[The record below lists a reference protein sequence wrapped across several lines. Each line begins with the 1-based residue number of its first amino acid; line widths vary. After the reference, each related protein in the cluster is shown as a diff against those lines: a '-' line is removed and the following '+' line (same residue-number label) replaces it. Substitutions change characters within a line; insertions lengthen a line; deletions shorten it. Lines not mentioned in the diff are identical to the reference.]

1 MCGPLAI
8 VVQGCTASTWGLRQ
22 ETRPKTKVSL
32 RKEREREKKKRE
44 KQKQMFAMAII
55 SRFSIDFCCCLSHF
69 LTLKFFFSLKVEI
82 FSQWNELERT
92 TSYTGEQDTK
102 ERQQSWSF
110 TVNSEQGH
118 RLGSPAQRSCSP
130 QHTRA
135 HRLHLEEQRSPYTL
149 GILSSQCKTE
159 QLHILLL
166 RGSSKSVSF
175 YE

>member
-8 VVQGCTASTWGLRQ
+8 VVQGCTAGTRGLRQ

-32 RKEREREKKKRE
+32 RKERRKRE
-44 KQKQMFAMAII
+44 KSKKQMFAMAII

-69 LTLKFFFSLKVEI
+69 LTPKNFFSLKVEV

-118 RLGSPAQRSCSP
+118 RLGSPAWRSCSP
-130 QHTRA
+130 EHTRA

-149 GILSSQCKTE
+149 GILSSQRKTE

-175 YE
+175 